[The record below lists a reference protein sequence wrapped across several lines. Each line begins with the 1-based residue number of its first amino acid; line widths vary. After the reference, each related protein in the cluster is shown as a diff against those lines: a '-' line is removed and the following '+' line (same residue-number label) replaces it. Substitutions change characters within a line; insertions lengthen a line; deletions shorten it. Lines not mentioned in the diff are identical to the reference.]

1 MRARD
6 IPKWEGTERILE
18 EDFEALLLSVQSGP
32 LEDPP
37 WSGLVA
43 RLRARLGCNFANL
56 IFRRAGADPATG
68 IEVHDASA
76 PPAWL
81 WDRYRE
87 RFASA
92 DPIPYFTMQPGRVYA
107 YEELDGIAAK
117 ERDDFRENFLRA
129 ADFEHFLIFR
139 VAEPGGCNIW
149 VTVTRPAAAAP
160 FDADDRDLCARLAH
174 MLVPALACYAALLAR
189 ATETQIYRRAADLL
203 SFGVVTLDADGRIV
217 GIDDA
222 ARRWIDGAGGLAV
235 RGDRLLASESRVDLP
250 ARIAAA
256 LASGEGE
263 AIHLGDADGIDLL
276 LVPLAA
282 RADAGQRAVRLMLYL
297 SGRRA
302 PQRDYSAHVA
312 ALFGLSDTQA
322 RLAMLLA
329 NGFTLAEAA
338 AEIGITEQTA
348 RTYSKDIYSRT
359 GTARQGELIQRILT
373 SVAVLD

>member
-1 MRARD
+1 MLD
-6 IPKWEGTERILE
+6 

-37 WSGLVA
+37 WAGFVA
-43 RLRARLGCNFANL
+43 RLRARLGGNFANL
-56 IFRRAGADPATG
+56 IFRRAGSDPASG
-68 IEVHDASA
+68 IEVHDALA
-76 PPAWL
+76 PPGWL
-81 WDRYRE
+81 WDRYRD
-87 RFASA
+87 RFAER
-92 DPIPYFTMQPGRVYA
+92 DPIPYFAMRPGRVYA
-107 YEELDGIAAK
+107 YEELDGISALP
-117 ERDDFRENFLRA
+117 RDDFREDFLRA

-149 VTVTRPAAAAP
+149 VTVTRAAAEPA
-160 FDADDRDLCARLAH
+160 FDAADRELCAPISRA
-174 MLVPALACYAALLAR
+174 LVPALACYAALLAR

-203 SFGVVTLDADGRIV
+203 SFGVVTLDAEGRIT
-217 GIDDA
+217 GIDAA
-222 ARRWIDGAGGLAV
+222 ARRWIDGAGGLVV
-235 RGDRLLASESRVDLP
+235 RGDRLLASERRIDLP
-250 ARIAAA
+250 ARVAAA
-256 LASGEGE
+256 VASGEAE

-282 RADAGQRAVRLMLYL
+282 RADAGPRAVRLMLYL

-348 RTYSKDIYSRT
+348 RTYSKDIYART